1 MATKKTHTTTRALRA
16 AKLAASNHNS
26 ESFVAPG
33 GELHQLACEKHVPLT
48 TNQGVQISDNQNSL
62 KAHPCGPT
70 LLRRAHSRNGSS
82 RFSFSVRKMLK
93 RSHWTTLI
101 PRN

>member
-33 GELHQLACEKHVPLT
+33 G
-48 TNQGVQISDNQNSL
+48 IS
-62 KAHPCGPT
+62 
-70 LLRRAHSRNGSS
+70 LRA
-82 RFSFSVRKMLK
+82 
-93 RSHWTTLI
+93 RSTC
-101 PRN
+101 R